1 VTLPYLA
8 RLVCL
13 CFAVF
18 FLAQLAVAALVGA
31 FADRALARA
40 ERMPARSGA
49 RLLLGLR
56 LLPTAAAVFVVAALC
71 APSYLRF
78 EPEAAAEEVGWL
90 CVSAAMLGVAVW
102 ATGLARAGRAA
113 IRSARYL
120 RTCQSAVESDAPV
133 LMLAG
138 VVRPRLVVS
147 RGVRQ
152 ALTAEQFDAAMRHE
166 QAHGVSRDN
175 LKRLLMLLAPEPV
188 PGFGA
193 LRRLEQG
200 WSRMAEWAADD
211 WAVEGSAERGL
222 ALASALLAVARMGR
236 PRAAMPLATPLLA
249 DRDGL
254 AERVERL
261 LAQPAPPERPR
272 NTVAVIAATVTAAAA
287 LIPLLLPSVH
297 RALEALAH

>member
-1 VTLPYLA
+1 MTLPYLG
-8 RLVCL
+8 RLICL

-18 FLAQLAVAALVGA
+18 FLAQIAVAGIVAA
-31 FADRALARA
+31 FAGRALARA
-40 ERMPARSGA
+40 ERMPARAGA
-49 RLLLGLR
+49 RLLFGLR
-56 LLPTAAAVFVVAALC
+56 LLPAAAAAFVVAALC
-71 APSYLRF
+71 APSYLWL
-78 EPEAAAEEVGWL
+78 EPDATAEQVGWVCLAAAIFGMTV
-90 CVSAAMLGVAVW
+90 CAA
-102 ATGLARAGRAA
+102 GLARAGRAA
-113 IRSARYL
+113 IRSSRYL
-120 RTCQSAVESDAPV
+120 RNCQSAVESDAAV

-152 ALTAEQFDAAMRHE
+152 TLTEEQLDAALRHE
-166 QAHGVSRDN
+166 RAHGVSRDN

-211 WAVEGSAERGL
+211 WAVEGSEERGL

-236 PRAAMPLATPLLA
+236 PIQTMPLATPLLA

-261 LAQPAPPERPR
+261 LAGPAPSQPAKTAGPAIAFAV
-272 NTVAVIAATVTAAAA
+272 TAVAV
-287 LIPLLLPSVH
+287 LIPLALPAVH

>member
-1 VTLPYLA
+1 MTLPYLA
-8 RLVCL
+8 RLICL

-18 FLAQLAVAALVGA
+18 FLAQIAVAAVVAA
-31 FADRALARA
+31 FAGRALARA
-40 ERMPARSGA
+40 ERMPARAGA

-56 LLPTAAAVFVVAALC
+56 LLPAAVAAFVVAALC
-71 APSYLRF
+71 APSYLWL
-78 EPEAAAEEVGWL
+78 EPDASAEQVGWL
-90 CVSAAMLGVAVW
+90 CVAAAVFG
-102 ATGLARAGRAA
+102 AAVCAAGLVRAGRAA
-113 IRSARYL
+113 IRSSRYL
-120 RTCQSAVESDAPV
+120 RNCRSAVDSDAAV

-152 ALTAEQFDAAMRHE
+152 TLTEEQLDAALRHE
-166 QAHGVSRDN
+166 RAHGVSRDN

-188 PGFGA
+188 PGFTA
-193 LRRLEQG
+193 LGRLEQG

-211 WAVEGSAERGL
+211 WAVEGSEERGL

-236 PRAAMPLATPLLA
+236 PNLTMPLATPLLA

-261 LAQPAPPERPR
+261 LAGPARLEPKR
-272 NTVAVIAATVTAAAA
+272 NAMAAISLAAAA
-287 LIPLLLPSVH
+287 VAVLIPLALPAVH
-297 RALEALAH
+297 TALEALAH

>member
-1 VTLPYLA
+1 MTLPYVA
-8 RLVCL
+8 RLLCL

-18 FLAQLAVAALVGA
+18 FLAQIAVAAAVAA
-31 FADRALARA
+31 FAGRALARA

-49 RLLLGLR
+49 RLLFGLR
-56 LLPTAAAVFVVAALC
+56 LLPAAGATFVVAALC
-71 APSYLRF
+71 APSYLWL
-78 EPEAAAEEVGWL
+78 EPDASAEQVGWL
-90 CVSAAMLGVAVW
+90 CVMAAVCGAGVCAAGAW
-102 ATGLARAGRAA
+102 RAGRAA
-113 IRSARYL
+113 IRSSRYL
-120 RTCQSAVESDAPV
+120 RTCQSAVESDAAV

-152 ALTAEQFDAAMRHE
+152 MLTEEQLDAALRHE
-166 QAHGVSRDN
+166 RAHGVSRDN
-175 LKRLLMLLAPEPV
+175 LKRLLMLLAPEPI

-211 WAVEGSAERGL
+211 WAVAGSEERGL
-222 ALASALLAVARMGR
+222 ALASALLAVARMDR
-236 PRAAMPLATPLLA
+236 PRQAMPLATPLLA
-249 DRDGL
+249 DRAGL

-261 LAQPAPPERPR
+261 LAEPAAPEPARHA
-272 NTVAVIAATVTAAAA
+272 VAVAAATVTAVAAI
-287 LIPLLLPSVH
+287 IPLVLPAVH